1 MFKNYVL
8 LPLKLLTRIKFFFV
22 MKTQNDSQSV
32 LPKQLIV
39 KKKRKTQKVV
49 INDNA
54 VPCGKYGK
62 LIV

>member
-1 MFKNYVL
+1 
-8 LPLKLLTRIKFFFV
+8 